1 MMIAMPA
8 MTAKAAKRLPLT
20 PKLKPLG
27 PGLLILMAIC
37 PPFRCATLGCFLAR
51 QYRGTRLT
59 SLENR
64 GLFDG
69 ILALAPEI
77 ARIFRHPEN
86 KKAGVSAGLLQ
97 SRIEDAQ

>member
-1 MMIAMPA
+1 
-8 MTAKAAKRLPLT
+8 
-20 PKLKPLG
+20 
-27 PGLLILMAIC
+27 
-37 PPFRCATLGCFLAR
+37 
-51 QYRGTRLT
+51 
-59 SLENR
+59 LENR

-97 SRIEDAQ
+97 SRIEDVQ